1 MKGKKIAL
9 DGLAARCR
17 ENLAAGRPSLDG
29 LSAEDAE
36 RLRSRYAAFEDARDA
51 DGFVVDGQVVLRAL
65 RTPRPFLHLMASGH
79 FGERDHWGSFW
90 DQHCG
95 GFACLDSVLAGK
107 MTSHLDTNYVPTS
120 PQPQDARGFWVHE
133 AGRAWPMFPIV
144 GYEEEKYRDFAC
156 RQGLDTFELQATRA
170 GLACRL
176 SVFVHA
182 DLPLEVWQATL
193 ANRGRR
199 PRDLSWFMRLRVCLD
214 SFPAYYFVPRVVCE
228 GIFEDGA
235 LVFLNHDQ
243 GNKHPRAAF
252 LAAAP
257 VAGNGLPP
265 FDGFD
270 MMGEVFDGGPARA
283 PLPEAVRR
291 GACFNSLGLQP
302 YDGLVAAAQ
311 FSAHLGRGESR
322 TWTLA
327 YGKCPRDAAERK
339 AFLARVRAEVLALP
353 DKCRARVADLWRAKV
368 RANAV
373 RTPDPTLD
381 RYYNVW
387 SKLQARNQSRFIR
400 ALDKVGYRDILQDL
414 LGVCDFEAPYVR
426 AQLATALRYQ
436 FPDGRAVRQYEKFP
450 GGGHD
455 LRMYQDSPSWIPDL
469 LVRYLKETG
478 DLAFLDEQIPFLDPA
493 AIAGGTGLRP
503 VGHRQDACA
512 TAGTVYDHA
521 CRAVRSLSQN
531 TGFHGLC
538 SIGYGDWND
547 AISAIGGQKGVSVW
561 LSCAC
566 VHAARLMAEL
576 AARIGR
582 EADAAEFA
590 ATADAMAQRI
600 NAHAWDG
607 AWYIYAINGQG
618 LPIGS
623 RENPE
628 GKIHLNVNTWALFT
642 GVAAAA
648 GREEA
653 VWAAI
658 EQLATPVGHVLL
670 KPPYTRASRPFV
682 GRIADQLPGMFE
694 NGSIYTH
701 GESFYLYALVCAGKS
716 DSWYEEIQ
724 KTLPCNLVPDI
735 ATSPPHQQSNFAVG
749 PDHPAYG
756 TCLFSNFTG
765 SLAWYRR
772 GIELVVGVIPEFDGL
787 RIAPRPPSHWTEYSV
802 TRTFRGANLHIP
814 FRRGAAPRLLLN
826 GRPCPNPIPADL
838 LPAGHDH
845 RIEVTW

>member
-1 MKGKKIAL
+1 MQDL
-9 DGLAARCR
+9 VQRCR
-17 ENLAAGRPSLDG
+17 ANLAAGRPPLDG
-29 LSAEDAE
+29 LSAEEAGQ
-36 RLRSRYAAFEDARDA
+36 LVTRYATFDDARDA
-51 DGFVVDGQVVLRAL
+51 KGFLVGSQVAVRSLH
-65 RTPRPFLHLMASGH
+65 TPRPFLHLMASSH
-79 FGERDHWGSFW
+79 HRDAGQWGSFW

-95 GFACLDSVLAGK
+95 GFSCVDSVLAGR

-120 PQPQDARGFWVHE
+120 PQPQDTRGFWVHE
-133 AGRAWPMFPIV
+133 AGRAWPMLPVV
-144 GYEEEKYRDFAC
+144 GYEEDKYRGFAC
-156 RQGLDTFELQATRA
+156 RQGLDTFELRSARE

-176 SVFVHA
+176 DVFVH
-182 DLPLEVWQATL
+182 DELPLEVWQVTL
-193 ANRGRR
+193 ANRRR
-199 PRDLSWFMRLRVCLD
+199 RARDLSWFLRLRVCLD
-214 SFPAYYFVPRVVCE
+214 SYPAYYFVPRVVCE
-228 GIFEDGA
+228 GILEEGA

-252 LAAAP
+252 LAAS
-257 VAGNGLPP
+257 VP

-283 PLPEAVRR
+283 PIPAAVQR
-291 GACFNSLGLQP
+291 GACFNSPGLQP
-302 YDGLVAAAQ
+302 YDGLVAATQ
-311 FSAHLGRGESR
+311 FNTQLEAGESR

-327 YGKCPRDAAERK
+327 YGKCPREAADRK
-339 AFLARVRAEVLALP
+339 AFLARVRAEVFERVGE
-353 DKCRARVADLWRAKV
+353 CRARLAMTWRGKALS
-368 RANAV
+368 NAI
-373 RTPDPTLD
+373 RTPDASLD

-414 LGVCDFEAPYVR
+414 LGICDFEAPYVR
-426 AQLATALRYQ
+426 SQLATALRYQ
-436 FPDGRAVRQYEKFP
+436 FPDGRAVRQYEKFL

-478 DLAFLDEQIPFLDPA
+478 DFAFLDEEVPFLDPD
-493 AIAGGTGLRP
+493 ILPGGTGFQP
-503 VGHRQDACA
+503 VAHRQDACA
-512 TAGTVYDHA
+512 TSGTVYDHA

-531 TGFHGLC
+531 TGYHGLC

-547 AISAIGGQKGVSVW
+547 AISAIGGEKGVSVW

-576 AARIGR
+576 ASHIGR
-582 EADAAEFA
+582 AADAADFA
-590 ATADAMAQRI
+590 ATADTMTQRI
-600 NAHAWDG
+600 NDHAWDG
-607 AWYIYAINGQG
+607 EWYIYAINGHG

-623 RENPE
+623 RTNDE

-648 GREEA
+648 GREEQ
-653 VWAAI
+653 VWRAI
-658 EQLATPVGHVLL
+658 ERLATPLGHLLL
-670 KPPYTRASRPFV
+670 KPSYTRPSRPFV

-701 GESFYLYALVCAGKS
+701 GESFYLYALVCAGKT
-716 DSWYEEIQ
+716 DKWYEEIQ

-735 ATSPPHQQSNFAVG
+735 STTPPHQQSNFFVG

-756 TCLFSNFTG
+756 TNLFSNFTG

-772 GIELVVGVIPEFDGL
+772 SIERVVGVIPEFDGL
-787 RIAPRPPSHWTEYSV
+787 RIAPQPPSTWTEYRV
-802 TRTFRGANLHIP
+802 ARTFRGAQLDIRLHRSEA
-814 FRRGAAPRLLLN
+814 FRVLLD
-826 GRPCPNPIPADL
+826 GEPCEAFIPAQRL
-838 LPAGHDH
+838 ASGATHRLELTFPASSSQDALAP
-845 RIEVTW
+845 